1 MENQTVVSHLNHK
14 VEGILREIKRHKKP
28 VKNLTGDN
36 RQKIVG
42 PRAGL
47 TVQHFQGQIGPDVTF
62 AAEHRGYIKDVDIA
76 RVDLAYKGENLGQIT
91 THHELSSEE
100 FPMQIDCFNRQ
111 GYQKVKEIHDD
122 LVISVVSP
130 AWEAVDGVMTK
141 AEATTE
147 KVKRY
152 DADLIRYTKIKTV
165 KLKIYH
171 ARTET
176 ADAVLDNIYAAL
188 TQSKNRVAQVKK
200 LKNLNLPYMKLCDMA
215 DSIMNDFYHTVA
227 QSQTHNRDLEL

>member
-28 VKNLTGDN
+28 VKNSTGN
-36 RQKIVG
+36 RIRG
-42 PRAGL
+42 MIDPHAGL

-62 AAEHRGYIKDVDIA
+62 TAEHRGYIKDADIA
-76 RVDLAYKGENLGQIT
+76 CVDLAYKGENLGQIT

-100 FPMQIDCFNRQ
+100 FPMPIDCFNRQ
-111 GYQKVKEIHDD
+111 GCQKVKEIHDD
-122 LVISVVSP
+122 LIISVVSP

-141 AEATTE
+141 AEAITE

-152 DADLIRYTKIKTV
+152 DADLIRHTKIKTV

-176 ADAVLDNIYAAL
+176 AEAVLDNIYAAL

-215 DSIMNDFYHTVA
+215 DSIMNDFYRAAA
-227 QSQTHNRDLEL
+227 QPSQTHDRNLE